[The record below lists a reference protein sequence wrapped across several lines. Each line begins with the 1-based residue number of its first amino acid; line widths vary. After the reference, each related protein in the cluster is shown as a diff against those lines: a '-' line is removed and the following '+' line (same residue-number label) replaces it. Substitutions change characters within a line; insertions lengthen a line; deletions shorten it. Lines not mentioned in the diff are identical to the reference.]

1 MMSNEYNAHFESLVA
16 KLRDDNP
23 HIQILTHLV
32 MHALIKQ
39 LSGEHQIDAAHR
51 ILETI
56 DYEQISAIQSLSEDA
71 SELLQVSLTISSHSH
86 IESSHQ
92 GLDGE
97 ELARHT
103 VVKPS
108 SKSTL
113 LWLQLAVIAVT
124 PSISAPPLPL
134 DWTADLDSVRLST
147 ISRMW
152 TLIVP
157 TDFNEYAMPTIH

>member
-1 MMSNEYNAHFESLVA
+1 MSVAKPLAGNIMMSNQYKAHFESLVA

-39 LSGEHQIDAAHR
+39 LSGEHQIDAAHK

-56 DYEQISAIQSLSEDA
+56 DYEQISAIQSLSADA
-71 SELLQVSLTISSHSH
+71 SELLQVSLTISSPSH
-86 IESSHQ
+86 LECSLQ
-92 GLDGE
+92 RLDGE
-97 ELARHT
+97 ELSRHT

-113 LWLQLAVIAVT
+113 LWLQLAIIAVV
-124 PSISAPPLPL
+124 PSIYVPPLPL
-134 DWTADLDSVRLST
+134 DWTSDLDFVRL
-147 ISRMW
+147 
-152 TLIVP
+152 
-157 TDFNEYAMPTIH
+157 